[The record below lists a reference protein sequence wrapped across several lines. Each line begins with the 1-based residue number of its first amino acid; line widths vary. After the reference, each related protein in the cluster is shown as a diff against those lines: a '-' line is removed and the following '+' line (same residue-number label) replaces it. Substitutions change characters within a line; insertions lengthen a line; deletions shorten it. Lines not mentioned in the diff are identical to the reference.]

1 MPTVTLS
8 REWTDLQ
15 GNAHLA
21 GSVLRVDDVTAARLQ
36 ADGYLGAL
44 GGEAAQAQNGVSGED
59 KAEWKSPSAQRED
72 WKSPSAQREDWKSPS
87 AQREDWK
94 SPSAVADEPADAD
107 GNDQNPPPADAEAQT
122 VWKSPS
128 GTP

>member
-1 MPTVTLS
+1 MPNVTLS

-15 GNAHLA
+15 GHAHQA

-44 GGEAAQAQNGVSGED
+44 GGEATQGQNGVSGDD
-59 KAEWKSPSAQRED
+59 KAEWKSPSAQREN
-72 WKSPSAQREDWKSPS
+72 
-87 AQREDWK
+87 WK
-94 SPSAVADEPADAD
+94 SPSAVADEPAEAPGDE
-107 GNDQNPPPADAEAQT
+107 QSPPPADAEAQT

>member
-1 MPTVTLS
+1 MPNVTLS

-15 GNAHLA
+15 GHAHQA

-44 GGEAAQAQNGVSGED
+44 GGEATQGQNGVSGDD

-72 WKSPSAQREDWKSPS
+72 WKSPSA
-87 AQREDWK
+87 
-94 SPSAVADEPADAD
+94 VADGPAEAPGDE
-107 GNDQNPPPADAEAQT
+107 QSPPPADAGAQT